1 VVLFVLVMQHVGG
14 WSAGIAE
21 LSKLKLMG
29 KIPGNA
35 LLELGGFGPPPI
47 MKAGM
52 LTQFTLSLAFA
63 ICAANLGLPHLIIR
77 FYAAKNVAVIRKG
90 MIITPI
96 IIGIF
101 VFTVYSTGPF
111 AWLIIPK
118 YVPPEALAQ
127 FLRDPDMVIP
137 FLIQKLLPVG
147 LNAFLLVAIVAAG
160 QSTISSVIMVL
171 VSALSRDIIQVAKP
185 KIDEKRLLTFTRW
198 ATVLLGFV
206 PFLLAIRP
214 PGIVVM
220 IVGLAFS
227 VIGSAF
233 TAPLLIGLYWRGGTA
248 QGAWMSMI
256 LSTITC
262 IWWTLTYYQTLWI
275 YPIIPGLIVG
285 IVSFV
290 VISWF
295 TKKPSGAILEMIR
308 AGS

>member
-1 VVLFVLVMQHVGG
+1 
-14 WSAGIAE
+14 
-21 LSKLKLMG
+21 
-29 KIPGNA
+29 
-35 LLELGGFGPPPI
+35 
-47 MKAGM
+47 
-52 LTQFTLSLAFA
+52 
-63 ICAANLGLPHLIIR
+63 
-77 FYAAKNVAVIRKG
+77 
-90 MIITPI
+90 
-96 IIGIF
+96 
-101 VFTVYSTGPF
+101 
-111 AWLIIPK
+111 
-118 YVPPEALAQ
+118 
-127 FLRDPDMVIP
+127 
-137 FLIQKLLPVG
+137 
-147 LNAFLLVAIVAAG
+147 
-160 QSTISSVIMVL
+160 MVL

-185 KIDEKRLLTFTRW
+185 RIDEKRLLTFTRW
-198 ATVLLGFV
+198 ATIILGFV
-206 PFLLAIRP
+206 PFFLAIKP

-248 QGAWMSMI
+248 HGAWMSMI